1 MILLLIAIFPRT
13 STDLDRGGIQQGN
26 EWMDEWMGFYVN
38 YFRYQELYRDI
49 KEAQQSRVFKSR
61 YIG

>member
-13 STDLDRGGIQQGN
+13 STELDRGGIQQRN

-49 KEAQQSRVFKSR
+49 KEAQQSRVLNR